1 MTKVQLSLNTDQS
14 YRRLTDDP
22 RIHSVQVMAINCA
35 IHYGDIQTPTWKRD
49 TRPHWQGMVSYAALA
64 RTGVAT
70 LRSTMIVIHL
80 STPPGSMGT
89 VLWSFAVLMHFKTNC
104 TAASYC
110 STHVLLLVDFAEN
123 PISLFVSNSASS
135 IRDFTPTAPRHR
147 AY

>member
-1 MTKVQLSLNTDQS
+1 M
-14 YRRLTDDP
+14 
-22 RIHSVQVMAINCA
+22 
-35 IHYGDIQTPTWKRD
+35 
-49 TRPHWQGMVSYAALA
+49 SYAALA
-64 RTGVAT
+64 RTDVAT
-70 LRSTMIVIHL
+70 LRSAMIVIHL

-104 TAASYC
+104 TAALYC
-110 STHVLLLVDFAEN
+110 STHELLLVDFAEK